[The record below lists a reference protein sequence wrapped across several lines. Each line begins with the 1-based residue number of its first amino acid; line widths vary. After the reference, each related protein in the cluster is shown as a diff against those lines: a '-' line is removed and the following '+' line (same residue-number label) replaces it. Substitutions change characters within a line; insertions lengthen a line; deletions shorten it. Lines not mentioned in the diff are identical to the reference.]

1 MGEGAGSGE
10 AGVRKRDVERRG
22 GEQDFQGETGK
33 MFQHYCITSKQEP
46 PMYVYSTML
55 NFGMLPLVEI
65 NHMMR

>member
-1 MGEGAGSGE
+1 MGEGTGSGE

-46 PMYVYSTML
+46 PMYMFIVQC
-55 NFGMLPLVEI
+55 
-65 NHMMR
+65 